1 MKKTIV
7 KNRNFVAK
15 HAPKT
20 GAGVHQDKSGIRA
33 KRARQKRAWKK
44 QVKEAI

>member
-1 MKKTIV
+1 MKKTTI

-20 GAGVHQDKSGIRA
+20 GAGVHADKLGIRA

-44 QVKEAI
+44 LIKEVI